1 MINLS
6 FLYHN
11 PKSRKKM
18 KMKFA
23 LSVGL
28 CILAASMLHALEFYD
43 VSQPDIAKIKLNIS
57 SISDSSKNSVLIKKM
72 QRQLTHSLLFENASA
87 GDAEY
92 LLEIENTIE
101 SGSIISTLKSSAES
115 GFEPLVFGVKFKKQ
129 DETYISRKSA
139 QVSNL
144 MLKQLFGIKGSLG
157 SPIIYSANDKSETQV
172 KTLFLKYHGDDG
184 LKQLTFNLF
193 SNYGASWDPNG
204 KTILYT
210 AITARGTR
218 VFMQGFRPLRVKSV
232 EVFFDEGT
240 GSAAEWGSTG
250 RVFISKYVNRSN
262 TDIYEYYLDGEK
274 IYGMPT
280 PKLRESDRITK
291 NSAIETE
298 PALSPD
304 GRYLALISDRTGSPQ
319 VYVRDMQRKKMN
331 RITETGKY
339 NVSPSWSP
347 DGKFIAYASKREGVS
362 SIYRIDPKS
371 KEENRVTPK
380 SMNAESPTWSPD
392 GSMIAFSGKKGGDWK
407 IYYSLSSGGEAVR
420 LTNSKS
426 GLQETM
432 PSWGPALR

>member
-101 SGSIISTLKSSAES
+101 SGSIISTLKSSSES

-193 SNYGASWDPNG
+193 SNYGASWHPNG

>member
-1 MINLS
+1 
-6 FLYHN
+6 
-11 PKSRKKM
+11 M
-18 KMKFA
+18 KMKLI
-23 LSVGL
+23 LSIAFS
-28 CILAASMLHALEFYD
+28 ILTASMLYALEFYD
-43 VSQPDIAKIKLNIS
+43 VSRPDIAKIKLNIS
-57 SISDSSKNSVLIKKM
+57 AKNESALNTVLIQTM
-72 QRQLTHSLLFENASA
+72 ERQLKHSMLFEKASA
-87 GDAEY
+87 ADAEY
-92 LLEIENTIE
+92 LLEIEKTIE
-101 SGSIISTLKSSAES
+101 SGSIVSTLKSSAES

-129 DETYISRKSA
+129 DERYISRKSA

-157 SPIIYSANDKSETQV
+157 SPIIYSTNNAAETQV
-172 KTLFLKYHGDDG
+172 KTLYLKYHGDDG
-184 LKQLTFNLF
+184 QKQLTFNLF
-193 SNYGASWDPNG
+193 SNYGASWDPTG
-204 KTILYT
+204 KNILYT

-280 PKLRESDRITK
+280 PKLRESDRLTK

-319 VYVRDMQRKKMN
+319 VYVRDMQRKKLT
-331 RITETGKY
+331 RITENGNY

-347 DGKFIAYASKREGVS
+347 DGKFIAYASRRSGVS

-380 SMNAESPTWSPD
+380 NMNAESPTWSPD

-407 IYYSLSSGGEAVR
+407 IYYSLSSGGQAVR
-420 LTNSKS
+420 LTNSKA

-432 PSWGPALR
+432 PSWGPSLR

>member
-1 MINLS
+1 
-6 FLYHN
+6 
-11 PKSRKKM
+11 M
-18 KMKFA
+18 KMKLI
-23 LSVGL
+23 LSMAFS
-28 CILAASMLHALEFYD
+28 ILTASMLYALEFYD
-43 VSQPDIAKIKLNIS
+43 VSRPDIAKIKLNIS
-57 SISDSSKNSVLIKKM
+57 AKNESALNTVLIQNM
-72 QRQLTHSLLFENASA
+72 ERQLKHSLLFENASA
-87 GDAEY
+87 ADAEY
-92 LLEIENTIE
+92 LLEIEKTIE
-101 SGSIISTLKSSAES
+101 SGSIVSTLKSSAES

-129 DETYISRKSA
+129 DERYISRKSA

-157 SPIIYSANDKSETQV
+157 SPIIYSTNNASETQV

-184 LKQLTFNLF
+184 QKQLTFNLF
-193 SNYGASWDPNG
+193 SNYGVSWDPTG
-204 KTILYT
+204 KNILYT

-280 PKLRESDRITK
+280 PKLRESDRLTK

-304 GRYLALISDRTGSPQ
+304 GRYLA
-319 VYVRDMQRKKMN
+319 
-331 RITETGKY
+331 
-339 NVSPSWSP
+339 
-347 DGKFIAYASKREGVS
+347 DGKFIAYASRRSGVS

-380 SMNAESPTWSPD
+380 NMNAESPTWSPD

-407 IYYSLSSGGEAVR
+407 IYYSLSSGGQAVR
-420 LTNSKS
+420 LTNSKA

-432 PSWGPALR
+432 PSWGPSLR

>member
-193 SNYGASWDPNG
+193 SNYGASWHPNG

>member
-1 MINLS
+1 
-6 FLYHN
+6 
-11 PKSRKKM
+11 M
-18 KMKFA
+18 KIKFA

-57 SISDSSKNSVLIKKM
+57 SKSDSSKNSVLIQNM
-72 QRQLTHSLLFENASA
+72 QRQLKHSLLFENASA

-129 DETYISRKSA
+129 DERYISRKSA

-144 MLKQLFGIKGSLG
+144 MLNKLFGIKGSLG

-184 LKQLTFNLF
+184 LKQLTYNLF
-193 SNYGASWDPNG
+193 SNYGASWNPNG

>member
-1 MINLS
+1 
-6 FLYHN
+6 
-11 PKSRKKM
+11 M

-57 SISDSSKNSVLIKKM
+57 SKSDSSKNSVLIQNM
-72 QRQLTHSLLFENASA
+72 QRQLKHSLLFENASA

-129 DETYISRKSA
+129 DERYISRKSA

-144 MLKQLFGIKGSLG
+144 MLKKLFGIKGSLG

-184 LKQLTFNLF
+184 LKQLTYNLF
-193 SNYGASWDPNG
+193 SNYGASWDQYG

>member
-380 SMNAESPTWSPD
+380 GMNAESPAWSPD

>member
-1 MINLS
+1 
-6 FLYHN
+6 
-11 PKSRKKM
+11 M

-57 SISDSSKNSVLIKKM
+57 SKSDSSKNSVLIQNM
-72 QRQLTHSLLFENASA
+72 QRQLKHSLLFENASA

-380 SMNAESPTWSPD
+380 GMNAESPTWSPD

>member
-101 SGSIISTLKSSAES
+101 SGSIISTLKSSTES

-298 PALSPD
+298 PALSPN

>member
-347 DGKFIAYASKREGVS
+347 DGKFIAYAIKREGVS

>member
-1 MINLS
+1 
-6 FLYHN
+6 
-11 PKSRKKM
+11 M

-172 KTLFLKYHGDDG
+172 KTLFIKYHGDDG

-380 SMNAESPTWSPD
+380 GMNAESPTWSPD

>member
-1 MINLS
+1 
-6 FLYHN
+6 
-11 PKSRKKM
+11 M
-18 KMKFA
+18 KIKFA

-193 SNYGASWDPNG
+193 SNYGASWHPNG

-380 SMNAESPTWSPD
+380 GMNAESPTWSPD

>member
-1 MINLS
+1 
-6 FLYHN
+6 
-11 PKSRKKM
+11 M
-18 KMKFA
+18 KMKLVMSIA
-23 LSVGL
+23 LSVL
-28 CILAASMLHALEFYD
+28 TASMLNALEFYD
-43 VSQPDIAKIKLNIS
+43 VSRPDIAKIKLNIS
-57 SISDSSKNSVLIKKM
+57 AKNDSALNTVLIQKM
-72 QRQLTHSLLFENASA
+72 ERQLKHSLLFENASTA
-87 GDAEY
+87 DAEY
-92 LLEIENTIE
+92 LLEIEKTIE
-101 SGSIISTLKSSAES
+101 SGSIVSTLKSSAES

-129 DETYISRKSA
+129 DERYISRKSA

-157 SPIIYSANDKSETQV
+157 SPIIYSTNNAAETQV
-172 KTLFLKYHGDDG
+172 KTLYLKYHGDDG
-184 LKQLTFNLF
+184 QKQLTFNLF

-204 KTILYT
+204 KNILYT

-298 PALSPD
+298 PALSPN

-319 VYVRDMQRKKMN
+319 VYVRDMQRKKLT
-331 RITETGKY
+331 RITEKGNY

-347 DGKFIAYASKREGVS
+347 DGKFIAYASKRSGVS

-380 SMNAESPTWSPD
+380 NMNAESPTWSPD

-407 IYYSLSSGGEAVR
+407 IYYSLSSGGQAVR
-420 LTNSKS
+420 LTNSKA

-432 PSWGPALR
+432 PSWGPSLR

>member
-347 DGKFIAYASKREGVS
+347 DGKFIAYASRREGVS

-371 KEENRVTPK
+371 KKENRVTPK

>member
-1 MINLS
+1 
-6 FLYHN
+6 
-11 PKSRKKM
+11 M

-193 SNYGASWDPNG
+193 SNYGASWHPNG

-380 SMNAESPTWSPD
+380 GMNAESPTWSPD

>member
-347 DGKFIAYASKREGVS
+347 DGKFIAYAIKREGVS

-380 SMNAESPTWSPD
+380 GMNAESPTWSPD

>member
-1 MINLS
+1 
-6 FLYHN
+6 
-11 PKSRKKM
+11 M

-380 SMNAESPTWSPD
+380 GMNAESPTWSPD

>member
-101 SGSIISTLKSSAES
+101 SGSIISTLKSSTES

>member
-1 MINLS
+1 
-6 FLYHN
+6 
-11 PKSRKKM
+11 
-18 KMKFA
+18 
-23 LSVGL
+23 
-28 CILAASMLHALEFYD
+28 
-43 VSQPDIAKIKLNIS
+43 
-57 SISDSSKNSVLIKKM
+57 
-72 QRQLTHSLLFENASA
+72 
-87 GDAEY
+87 
-92 LLEIENTIE
+92 
-101 SGSIISTLKSSAES
+101 
-115 GFEPLVFGVKFKKQ
+115 
-129 DETYISRKSA
+129 
-139 QVSNL
+139 

-157 SPIIYSANDKSETQV
+157 SPIIYSTNNAAETQV
-172 KTLFLKYHGDDG
+172 KTLYLKYHGDDG
-184 LKQLTFNLF
+184 QKQLTFNLF

-204 KTILYT
+204 KNILYT

-298 PALSPD
+298 PALSPN

-319 VYVRDMQRKKMN
+319 VYVRDMQRKKLT
-331 RITETGKY
+331 RITEKGNY

-347 DGKFIAYASKREGVS
+347 DGKFIAYASKRSGVS

-380 SMNAESPTWSPD
+380 NMNAESPTWSPD

-407 IYYSLSSGGEAVR
+407 IYYSLSSGGQAVR
-420 LTNSKS
+420 LTNSKT

-432 PSWGPALR
+432 PSWGPSLR

>member
-1 MINLS
+1 
-6 FLYHN
+6 
-11 PKSRKKM
+11 M

-57 SISDSSKNSVLIKKM
+57 SKSDSSKNSVLIQNM
-72 QRQLTHSLLFENASA
+72 QRQLKHSLLFENASA

-129 DETYISRKSA
+129 DERYISRKSA

-144 MLKQLFGIKGSLG
+144 MLKKLFGIKGSLG

-184 LKQLTFNLF
+184 LKQLTYNLF
-193 SNYGASWDPNG
+193 SNYGASWDQNG

>member
-1 MINLS
+1 
-6 FLYHN
+6 
-11 PKSRKKM
+11 M

-157 SPIIYSANDKSETQV
+157 SPIIYSSNDKSETQV

>member
-1 MINLS
+1 
-6 FLYHN
+6 
-11 PKSRKKM
+11 
-18 KMKFA
+18 
-23 LSVGL
+23 
-28 CILAASMLHALEFYD
+28 
-43 VSQPDIAKIKLNIS
+43 
-57 SISDSSKNSVLIKKM
+57 
-72 QRQLTHSLLFENASA
+72 
-87 GDAEY
+87 
-92 LLEIENTIE
+92 
-101 SGSIISTLKSSAES
+101 
-115 GFEPLVFGVKFKKQ
+115 
-129 DETYISRKSA
+129 
-139 QVSNL
+139 
-144 MLKQLFGIKGSLG
+144 
-157 SPIIYSANDKSETQV
+157 
-172 KTLFLKYHGDDG
+172 
-184 LKQLTFNLF
+184 
-193 SNYGASWDPNG
+193 
-204 KTILYT
+204 
-210 AITARGTR
+210 ITARGTR

-319 VYVRDMQRKKMN
+319 VYVRDMQRKKLT
-331 RITETGKY
+331 RITENGKY

-347 DGKFIAYASKREGVS
+347 DGKFIAYASRRSGVS

-380 SMNAESPTWSPD
+380 NMNAESPTWSPD

-407 IYYSLSSGGEAVR
+407 IYYSLSSGGQAVR
-420 LTNSKS
+420 LTNSKA

-432 PSWGPALR
+432 PSWGPSLR

>member
-1 MINLS
+1 
-6 FLYHN
+6 
-11 PKSRKKM
+11 M

-193 SNYGASWDPNG
+193 SNYGASWHPNG

>member
-1 MINLS
+1 
-6 FLYHN
+6 
-11 PKSRKKM
+11 M

>member
-1 MINLS
+1 
-6 FLYHN
+6 
-11 PKSRKKM
+11 M
-18 KMKFA
+18 KLKFA

-28 CILAASMLHALEFYD
+28 CILAASMLQALEFYD

-57 SISDSSKNSVLIKKM
+57 SKSDSSKNSILIKNM
-72 QRQLTHSLLFENASA
+72 QRQLKHSLLFENASA

-129 DETYISRKSA
+129 DVRYISRKSS

-157 SPIIYSANDKSETQV
+157 SPIIYSVNDASETQV
-172 KTLFLKYHGDDG
+172 KTLFLKYHGDDDV
-184 LKQLTFNLF
+184 KQLTFNLF

-210 AITARGTR
+210 SITARGTR

-232 EVFFDEGT
+232 EVFYDEGT

-298 PALSPD
+298 PTLSPD

-371 KEENRVTPK
+371 KEENLVTPK

>member
-1 MINLS
+1 
-6 FLYHN
+6 
-11 PKSRKKM
+11 M

-43 VSQPDIAKIKLNIS
+43 VSQPDIAKIKFNIS

-115 GFEPLVFGVKFKKQ
+115 GFEPLVFGVKFRKQ
-129 DETYISRKSA
+129 DETYISRKSS

>member
-1 MINLS
+1 
-6 FLYHN
+6 
-11 PKSRKKM
+11 M
-18 KMKFA
+18 KMKLVLSIA
-23 LSVGL
+23 LSVL
-28 CILAASMLHALEFYD
+28 TASMLYALEFYD
-43 VSQPDIAKIKLNIS
+43 VSRPDIAKIKLNIS
-57 SISDSSKNSVLIKKM
+57 AKNDSALNTVLIQNM
-72 QRQLTHSLLFENASA
+72 ERQLKHSLLFENASA
-87 GDAEY
+87 TDAEY
-92 LLEIENTIE
+92 LLEIEKTIE
-101 SGSIISTLKSSAES
+101 SGSIVSTLKSSAES

-129 DETYISRKSA
+129 DERYISRKSA

-157 SPIIYSANDKSETQV
+157 SPIIYSTNNAAETQV
-172 KTLFLKYHGDDG
+172 KTLYLKYHGDDG
-184 LKQLTFNLF
+184 QKQLTFNLF

-204 KTILYT
+204 KNILYT

-298 PALSPD
+298 PALSPN

-319 VYVRDMQRKKMN
+319 VYVRDMQRKKLT
-331 RITETGKY
+331 RITEKGNY

-347 DGKFIAYASKREGVS
+347 DGKFIAYASKRSGVS
-362 SIYRIDPKS
+362 SIYRIDPKT

-380 SMNAESPTWSPD
+380 NMNAESPTWSPD

-407 IYYSLSSGGEAVR
+407 IYYSLSSGGQAVR
-420 LTNSKS
+420 LTNSKA
-426 GLQETM
+426 GIQETM
-432 PSWGPALR
+432 PSWGPSLR